1 MNTIMYANTN
11 NTYYDYQHDERVMK
25 GEQNGN
31 LFPKPVYEEPP
42 QEQRARMVQSRRK
55 KVAK

>member
-1 MNTIMYANTN
+1 MTPYLL
-11 NTYYDYQHDERVMK
+11 YDHQHDERVMK

-55 KVAK
+55 KVAKYGENA